1 MNRIFDI
8 VRTAFNS
15 LWKMRMRGDTL
26 EIITPFATTNDR
38 FVSIFVS
45 IRENGYVVNDGGWL
59 ANGIY
64 DCDLPLLNDIYIKV
78 LNYYMAEYKVKSVD
92 AHKNIYYYK
101 TTKEE
106 RLIPNLVFDLAA
118 FIKEAVSSSFINF
131 EENKEIEVSKRFS
144 SKANAFFR
152 ELIPSQHLKMN
163 HYVSEN
169 LRGIRF
175 NTVLSLH
182 NRYTL
187 VSYVTGSRDNY
198 YILSLS
204 KANTQYDYI
213 ESDDINKLVSKKIVL
228 LDDTVK
234 SYQSDKVVPFM
245 KVVLSKT
252 NRDNVAW
259 KDRARLEEIVDLYR

>member
-1 MNRIFDI
+1 MNRIFEI

-26 EIITPFATTNDR
+26 EIITPFATTNDK

-45 IRENGYVVNDGGWL
+45 IRKNGYVVNDGGWL
-59 ANGIY
+59 ANGFY
-64 DCDLPLLNDIYIKV
+64 DCDLPLLNDIYIRV
-78 LNYYMAEYKVKSVD
+78 LNYYMAEYKVKCVD
-92 AHKNIYYYK
+92 ASPNIFYYK
-101 TTKEE
+101 ITTEE
-106 RLIPNLVFDLAA
+106 RLVPNLVFDLAA
-118 FIKEAVSSSFINF
+118 FIKEAVSSSFINY
-131 EENKEIEVSKRFS
+131 EDNKEIEVSKRFS
-144 SKANAFFR
+144 GLANSFFR
-152 ELIPSQHLKMN
+152 ELIPSQYLKIN

-187 VSYVTGSRDNY
+187 ISYVTGSRDNY

-204 KANTQYDYI
+204 KANTQYDFI
-213 ESDDINKLVSKKIVL
+213 ESDAINRLVSKKIVL

-234 SYQSDKVVPFM
+234 SYSSEKVVPFM
-245 KVVLSKT
+245 KVILSKT
-252 NRDNVAW
+252 DRDNVTW
-259 KDRARLEEIVDLYR
+259 KERNRLKELVSID